1 MQPLLRPSNH
11 LTGKLPCMRR
21 TANAPKVAKAA
32 ALAWQPIGARWN
44 LYMSTS
50 NVIDLELDELPV
62 PRYGFA
68 SPTQTGQSGARHPEP
83 RQTYATLQ
91 TPTPQIVAEILQAAT
106 QGDLYKV
113 TYYGSSYDLN
123 VGDYDRRC
131 AIHLASAEG
140 QTLIVKFLVSNG
152 CNVNCEDRF
161 GNTPLREALR
171 GNHTEVAKI
180 LQDAG
185 AKMGQASAEI
195 DGEVMRLV
203 ATNDIAKLS
212 QLLSAGASANCKD
225 HDGRTPLHIA
235 VAEGHKEC
243 VALLLSKGA
252 DVNVQDRWQNTPLSE
267 AMRTGIRVGKD
278 DVTDMLMRSGA
289 VVPMKD
295 GEQISEHFLWIL
307 VPAQVVMIVLFGVFV
322 QYGPGPAPVTSN
334 SGVYPVV
341 KGMAANTSRL
351 VSAAIN
357 DNFYQKYPFYQDI
370 HVMIFI
376 GFGYLMTFLRKYGYS
391 AVGLTFLMG
400 AFVMQWHILNE
411 GFWHRVFEGTF
422 NSYIEIDF
430 MNFMRTDFCA
440 GAVLISFG
448 ALLGKASPTQ
458 MLFIMIFEVI
468 FYNINEQIGLKLGIS
483 DIGGSYVIHM
493 FGAYF
498 GLGCSWILSPKSA
511 RGRSDNA
518 AVYHSDLFAT
528 IGTIFL
534 WMYWPSFNAGP
545 QASATGAHRAV
556 INTLLGLSGSCLSAF
571 AWSKFYRVEKKF
583 SMVDIQNA
591 SIAGGVALGA
601 VADLMV
607 YPVGAVIL
615 GSVAGWLSVYGF
627 TTVTPFLEKYIGL
640 HDTCGVHNLHGMP
653 SILSAVSAC
662 ILAAVAKPDVYGDDL
677 SVYPARLRAAPNN
690 RSADYQAQMQVAFL
704 FITIGVSAISGF
716 LVGWAATYEFF
727 DPMHDG
733 HLFLDDESWEVPRL
747 ETPYYFDRR
756 GEIGQH
762 AQAPAAASVVVDIA
776 QRAAAAPP
784 PPTPD
789 NMQRIAS
796 VLATLQQEITAAR
809 SQGKSKAF

>member
-1 MQPLLRPSNH
+1 
-11 LTGKLPCMRR
+11 
-21 TANAPKVAKAA
+21 
-32 ALAWQPIGARWN
+32 
-44 LYMSTS
+44 MSTS

-62 PRYGFA
+62 PRYGSA
-68 SPTQTGQSGARHPEP
+68 SPTQTGQSRTRYPEP
-83 RQTYATLQ
+83 QQNYAPLQ

-113 TYYGSSYDLN
+113 THYGSSYDLN

-131 AIHLASAEG
+131 ALHLAAAEG
-140 QTLIVKFLVSNG
+140 QQLIVKFLVSKG

-180 LQDAG
+180 LQESG

-203 ATNDIAKLS
+203 ATNDVAKLS
-212 QLLSAGASANCKD
+212 QLLSAGASPNCKD
-225 HDGRTPLHIA
+225 YDGRTPLHIA

-252 DVNVQDRWQNTPLSE
+252 DINAQDRWQNTPLSE
-267 AMRTGIRVGKD
+267 AMRSGIRVGKD
-278 DVTDMLMRSGA
+278 EVTELLLRSGA
-289 VVPMKD
+289 VVTAKE
-295 GEQISEHFLWIL
+295 GEQLSKHFLWLL
-307 VPAQVVMIVLFGVFV
+307 VPAQIAMIVLFGVFV
-322 QYGPGPAPVTSN
+322 QYGKGPAPVTTN
-334 SGVYPVV
+334 SVLYPGQGDIAV
-341 KGMAANTSRL
+341 SRL
-351 VSAAIN
+351 VSEKIN
-357 DNFYQKYPFYQDI
+357 NNFYQKYPFYQDI

-422 NSYIEIDF
+422 NSYLEIDF

-468 FYNINEQIGLKLGIS
+468 FYNINEQIGLKLSIS

-493 FGAYF
+493 FGAYY

-518 AVYHSDLFAT
+518 AVYHSDLFAM

-545 QASATGAHRAV
+545 QASANGAHRAV

-571 AWSKFYRVEKKF
+571 AWSKYYRVEQKF

-591 SIAGGVALGA
+591 SISGGVALGA
-601 VADLMV
+601 VADLLA

-615 GSVAGWLSVYGF
+615 GCVAGWLSVYGF
-627 TTVTPFLEKYIGL
+627 SKVQPFLEKYLGL
-640 HDTCGVHNLHGMP
+640 HDTCGVNNLHGMP
-653 SILSAVSAC
+653 SILSAISAC
-662 ILAAVAKPDVYGDDL
+662 ILAAWAKADTYGDDL
-677 SVYPARLRAAPNN
+677 SVYPARLRAAPNT
-690 RSADYQAQMQVAFL
+690 RTAEYQAQLQVAFL
-704 FITIGVSAISGF
+704 FITLGIALVSGLF
-716 LVGWAATYEFF
+716 VGWFATHEFF

-733 HLFLDDESWEVPRL
+733 HLFLDEESWEVPHL

-756 GEIGQH
+756 GEIGRQAAQGSQQH
-762 AQAPAAASVVVDIA
+762 APPSAAAVAVNVSS
-776 QRAAAAPP
+776 QRSAS
-784 PPTPD
+784 PTPQPD
-789 NMQRIAS
+789 NMDRIAS
-796 VLATLQQEITAAR
+796 VLASLQQEISASRT
-809 SQGKSKAF
+809 QGKSKAF